1 MRNKTK
7 VSVAFTDD
15 KTEIPL
21 KKDEVRR
28 LIELVCNNEKLAG
41 GAVNVIFVDSEYI
54 RQLNERFLKHDYP
67 TDVMAFTLQEPGQ
80 NLEGE
85 IYVCSELAVTQAQE
99 HHVPFKEELF
109 RLVIHGML
117 HLVGYDDADHD
128 EQRMMFNK
136 GEFYLRN
143 FFDRNNS

>member
-15 KTEIPL
+15 KTEL
-21 KKDEVRR
+21 QLNKEEVRR
-28 LIELVCNNEKLAG
+28 LIELVCINEKLKRG
-41 GAVNVIFVDSEYI
+41 TVNVIFVDSEYI

-67 TDVMAFTLQEPGQ
+67 TDVLAFTLQEPGQ

-85 IYVCSELAVTQAQE
+85 IYVCSELAGTQAQE

-117 HLVGYDDADHD
+117 HLIGYDDAEPD
-128 EQRMMFNK
+128 EQRLMFDK
-136 GEFYLRN
+136 GEFYLQK
-143 FFDRNNS
+143 FFNLNN